1 MPALWYVRP
10 AGQATRMLLPVTSWR
25 LRQNSS
31 NSCSGCFMS
40 ALRTSGITMA
50 ANGICEAAFIMAVK
64 KVTIGTSTT
73 NMSVSFGRVAPCY
86 EARHRSTR
94 GWLRVAAVRP
104 RGDRPEAA
112 RPARALAAASG
123 RAPGGAGGAALKTY
137 RKSSSGLSLLRGR
150 ALVDS
155 VCP

>member
-1 MPALWYVRP
+1 
-10 AGQATRMLLPVTSWR
+10 
-25 LRQNSS
+25 
-31 NSCSGCFMS
+31 MS

-123 RAPGGAGGAALKTY
+123 RAPRGAVRRRLDEVWKANQ
-137 RKSSSGLSLLRGR
+137 
-150 ALVDS
+150 
-155 VCP
+155 